1 MTRVKVEIRTMRTGD
16 ESMLLYL
23 AEETLHPLAADAGH
37 PERYDA
43 GDLLAL
49 FNEASGE
56 AAVFVAEAQGEIAGY
71 VAVERAPETLEVRC
85 LCVNPAFEA
94 QAVAHQLMDWVE
106 GLAFAERRARLR
118 AQVPA
123 ADERSQHLYRG
134 HEFVPQRAL
143 DRPEMIVMEKRLQA
157 D

>member
-1 MTRVKVEIRTMRTGD
+1 MTRVKVEIRTMRNGD

-23 AEETLHPLAADAGH
+23 AEETLQPLAAGAGH
-37 PERYDA
+37 PERYDP

-49 FNEASGE
+49 FGQ
-56 AAVFVAEAQGEIAGY
+56 AAVFVAESQGEIAGY
-71 VAVERAPETLEVRC
+71 VAVERAPEALEVRC

-106 GLAFAERRARLR
+106 GLAFAERRPRLR
-118 AQVPA
+118 ALVPA
-123 ADERSQHLYRG
+123 ADERSQRLYRG
-134 HEFVPQRAL
+134 HAFVPRPAL
-143 DRPEMIVMEKRLQA
+143 DRPEMIVLEKRLQA

>member
-1 MTRVKVEIRTMRTGD
+1 MTRVKVEIRTMRNGD

-23 AEETLHPLAADAGH
+23 AEETLQPLAAGAGH
-37 PERYDA
+37 PERYDP

-49 FNEASGE
+49 FGQ
-56 AAVFVAEAQGEIAGY
+56 AAVFVAESQGEIAGY
-71 VAVERAPETLEVRC
+71 VAVERAPEALEVRC

-118 AQVPA
+118 AEVPA
-123 ADERSQHLYRG
+123 ADARSQHLYRG
-134 HEFVPQRAL
+134 HAFVPQRAL
-143 DRPEMIVMEKRLQA
+143 DRPEMIVLEKRLQA